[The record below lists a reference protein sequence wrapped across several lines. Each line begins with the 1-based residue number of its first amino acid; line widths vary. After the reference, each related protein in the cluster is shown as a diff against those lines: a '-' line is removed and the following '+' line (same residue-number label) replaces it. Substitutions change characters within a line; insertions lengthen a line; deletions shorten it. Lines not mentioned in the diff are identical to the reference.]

1 MFTGISGTN
10 SMRSTLKFT
19 DTNFEIQKQPLEVF
33 LYKKAVLQNFA
44 IFTGKHLCWCLILIK
59 FQAFRYFEKHL
70 RTVASVV
77 FPAKRQT
84 MSNCF
89 TASKMSVFGAFLV
102 RIFSPL
108 FSPNEGKYGL
118 EKLQIRTLFLFLFF
132 QNKFDV
138 DLVYI
143 VVTYLAL
150 Q

>member
-1 MFTGISGTN
+1 
-10 SMRSTLKFT
+10 
-19 DTNFEIQKQPLEVF
+19 
-33 LYKKAVLQNFA
+33 
-44 IFTGKHLCWCLILIK
+44 
-59 FQAFRYFEKHL
+59 
-70 RTVASVV
+70 
-77 FPAKRQT
+77 
-84 MSNCF
+84 
-89 TASKMSVFGAFLV
+89 MSVFGAFLV

-150 Q
+150 QWLKYNQYTNLWEEITQIQNKTKKI